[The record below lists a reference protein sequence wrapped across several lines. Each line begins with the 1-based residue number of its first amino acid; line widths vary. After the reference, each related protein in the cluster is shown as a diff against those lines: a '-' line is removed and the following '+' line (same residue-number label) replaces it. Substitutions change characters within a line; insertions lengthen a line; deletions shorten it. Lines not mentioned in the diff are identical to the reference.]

1 MKIDR
6 RTLRR
11 MENLKG
17 LCDFDT
23 ETGIAMVHIRYSH
36 ADDIVDTSF
45 GSPESPVIKAEAIEY
60 LEQVLD
66 IVPQEFSVRVS
77 MTIEDYQ
84 GYDPQI
90 LIDSYDSA
98 AETLD
103 YTEKSGKKKKSIL
116 MFFFIMIGLFFLV
129 ISIIAKKNNWFG
141 FGGNGFSMI
150 AVILIECL
158 FEIYYEESFI
168 FFAVTSRYNKLLNK
182 NYSRFKGLILAG

>member
-23 ETGIAMVHIRYSH
+23 KTGMATVRIRYSC
-36 ADDIVDTSF
+36 AEDIVDTNF
-45 GSPESPVIKAEAIEY
+45 GSPESPVIKAEAIDY
-60 LEQVLD
+60 LEQILD
-66 IVPQEFSVRVS
+66 IVPQEFSVKVS
-77 MTIEDYQ
+77 MSIEDYQ

-90 LIDSYDSA
+90 LVDSYDTA

-116 MFFFIMIGLFFLV
+116 MLFFILIGLFFLV
-129 ISIIAKKNNWFG
+129 ISIVAKKNNWFG

-150 AVILIECL
+150 AVILIEAL

-182 NYSRFKGLILAG
+182 NYGRFKGIFLAG

>member
-1 MKIDR
+1 MKVNR

-11 MENLKG
+11 MQNLKG
-17 LCDFDT
+17 LCDFDIK
-23 ETGIAMVHIRYSH
+23 TGIAMVHIRYSH
-36 ADDIVDTSF
+36 ADDIVDTNF
-45 GSPESPVIKAEAIEY
+45 GSPESPVIKAEAIDY
-60 LEQVLD
+60 LEQILD
-66 IVPQEFSVRVS
+66 IVPQEFSVKVS
-77 MTIEDYQ
+77 MSIEDYQ

-103 YTEKSGKKKKSIL
+103 YTEKNGKKKKSIL
-116 MFFFIMIGLFFLV
+116 MLFFILIGLFFLV
-129 ISIIAKKNNWFG
+129 ISIVAKKNNWFG

-150 AVILIECL
+150 AVILIEAL